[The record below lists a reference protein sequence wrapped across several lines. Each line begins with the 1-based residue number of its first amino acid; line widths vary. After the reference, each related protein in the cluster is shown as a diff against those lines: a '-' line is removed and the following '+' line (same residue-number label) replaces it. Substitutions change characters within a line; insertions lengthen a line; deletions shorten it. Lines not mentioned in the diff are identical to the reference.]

1 MVSTIFHDENDTQM
15 KIFVNT
21 NNNLVIEVGNL
32 FGSIEESMLI
42 IIEDAD
48 IDALIKEIERCKEEI
63 KLL

>member
-21 NNNLVIEVGNL
+21 NNNLVIKVGNL

>member
-21 NNNLVIEVGNL
+21 NNDLVIEVGNL

-42 IIEDAD
+42 IIEDSE